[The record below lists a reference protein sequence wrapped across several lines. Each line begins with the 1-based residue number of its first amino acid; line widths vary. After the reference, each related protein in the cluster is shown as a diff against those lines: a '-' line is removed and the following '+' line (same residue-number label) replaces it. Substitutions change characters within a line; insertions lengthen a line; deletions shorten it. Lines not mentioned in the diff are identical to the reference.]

1 NVGPLLA
8 EDLGGFGVSLPVR
21 LEIAGLLDRD
31 DVIERKADMRPGR
44 LEHVA
49 VTIRENGELVSLGS
63 KLFECRSHIGEWLE
77 LLDLAHEPPR
87 FVRRVPDAAAIHHV
101 RHRALSD
108 LPIGRVPAIAQRVD
122 HRVLEV
128 GAAPPGDEAVRPAAR
143 QWHRTPRSR
152 SPRARPRRPA
162 RRRPTDARSAGRLAR
177 KRAPGP
183 AGIAGW
189 DSSPN
194 RGWSPR
200 SGRI

>member
-1 NVGPLLA
+1 MRRVAERPLASVDERGPHAVRLRSDTIEGVIGDEQNVGPLLA

-128 GAAPPGDEAVRPAAR
+128 GAAPPGDEAVRPAAPALALEKGV
-143 QWHRTPRSR
+143 TASV
-152 SPRARPRRPA
+152 SPFCISTMVPY
-162 RRRPTDARSAGRLAR
+162 
-177 KRAPGP
+177 
-183 AGIAGW
+183 
-189 DSSPN
+189 
-194 RGWSPR
+194 
-200 SGRI
+200 